1 MKEKF
6 INSSLKSIKNK
17 FPDYSNEKL
26 EEIKYGLESLYLT
39 FTKLIVLIILAL
51 IFNIMKEF
59 LLFLLL
65 YNLVRLYGFGLHAS
79 KSYICLLS
87 SIFMFIVIPVLA
99 KYFIISKYI
108 VGIFGSLLLLN
119 FYKYS
124 PADTRKRPIV
134 NPKIRFKYKFRSC
147 LIVIVFLITAMFVSD
162 YYIRNLLFLSV
173 LVEGLLINP
182 YVYKLFGFTY
192 DNYKN
197 YRV

>member
-1 MKEKF
+1 
-6 INSSLKSIKNK
+6 
-17 FPDYSNEKL
+17 
-26 EEIKYGLESLYLT
+26 
-39 FTKLIVLIILAL
+39 
-51 IFNIMKEF
+51 MKEF

-108 VGIFGSLLLLN
+108 VGIFGSLLMLN